1 MKALEKLGISI
12 DLPKPTRTTDG
23 TEVSAQAAGPTIT
36 IDTKPVISLLQ
47 LDKLPLTSLLDKLPS
62 SANQL
67 KGVLLGVLQAHPKL
81 VVKLGDVSTT
91 AQTIAPIGTGGGPSG
106 PGGPAGGSTGSG
118 SSTSSG
124 GTPGTGSSVVSPPSS
139 TTPPPDSTPPS
150 ASPPLKATSAVPG
163 LPPLGSVPVLLTLAG
178 LIVAGGAAWF
188 FRSAAL
194 SALGGA
200 GTCSHGLASGLPDL
214 RKA

>member
-1 MKALEKLGISI
+1 
-12 DLPKPTRTTDG
+12 
-23 TEVSAQAAGPTIT
+23 
-36 IDTKPVISLLQ
+36 
-47 LDKLPLTSLLDKLPS
+47 
-62 SANQL
+62 
-67 KGVLLGVLQAHPKL
+67 
-81 VVKLGDVSTT
+81 
-91 AQTIAPIGTGGGPSG
+91 
-106 PGGPAGGSTGSG
+106 
-118 SSTSSG
+118 
-124 GTPGTGSSVVSPPSS
+124 
-139 TTPPPDSTPPS
+139 
-150 ASPPLKATSAVPG
+150 VPG